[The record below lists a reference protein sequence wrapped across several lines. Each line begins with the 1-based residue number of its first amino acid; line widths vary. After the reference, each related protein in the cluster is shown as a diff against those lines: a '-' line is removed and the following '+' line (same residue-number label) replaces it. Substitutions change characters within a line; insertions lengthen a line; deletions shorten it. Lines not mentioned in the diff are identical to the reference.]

1 MLLVSSSII
10 SRGLIFLLRKSIT
23 HVTNWTRHFFHQ
35 IFIEHLQGTGSVP
48 GTTDTNLNKTLSLQ
62 KKFDKFDHLK
72 EKLLKNISRDKSQI
86 EIQIT
91 DKSKS

>member
-1 MLLVSSSII
+1 MGSYFYSGNQSLMLP
-10 SRGLIFLLRKSIT
+10 
-23 HVTNWTRHFFHQ
+23 TRPGIFFHQ
-35 IFIEHLQGTGSVP
+35 IFIEHLQGTSSVP

-72 EKLLKNISRDKSQI
+72 ETLLKNISRDKSQI